1 MSDIVNSALKR
12 SIISQMLNEATTEK
26 SVPVISLGSKDGSVD
41 VDVKLKFSDEPD
53 KEIIGKIQL
62 STEDYKKLLEGKA
75 KLQSYTFIIE
85 SAGEKKT
92 IILSGDEVNEGGFVH
107 LVMGKPY
114 TIIEIKE
121 GGDTEKGGEGNNPY
135 RGGDIDEANT
145 ILKDL
150 KGETETFKTI
160 SQYKDDPEFQRIFL
174 DSFIEANKSI
184 KINNEKLGVTLKKMR
199 SAGLLEEPG
208 MSGLK
213 RKYLNLKLSL
223 QKFMNNLFKLF
234 GKLHKNGRESNL
246 YKIIKQ
252 FYKDLFFIVR
262 QGSANISDEKT
273 RKMLWKKLLGS
284 FSNVLSGLKKSSE
297 FIKSKYKGTGKETN
311 ESIIVEAE
319 GDKKVI
325 FTQIG
330 VTEDDIDNSAE
341 DFADENNLD
350 EENPDV
356 EIDPEEIKRLG
367 FLYYGRGA
375 NFLLQ
380 NTSIFKWR
388 DITNIVG
395 LGKGGFEKK
404 TDKMKEKY
412 GIYGSLTDKD
422 FSMDMGADS
431 YNIVFSDDLTYRKD
445 GKEIIRLYKGKEYK
459 FNYFKDKK
467 SIAHRTSKQD
477 KYPEVTIYIR
487 MSEDPKVAGENEQPK
502 EYVENVLEIRP
513 SKGSVFE
520 IKPGD
525 LKTKFKVV
533 GTNIENKK

>member
-1 MSDIVNSALKR
+1 MGDIVNSALKR
-12 SIISQMLNEATTEK
+12 SIISQMLNEAIAEK
-26 SVPVISLGSKDGSVD
+26 SVPVISLGSKDGSVNT
-41 VDVKLKFSDEPD
+41 DVKLKFSDEPD
-53 KEIIGKIQL
+53 KEIVGKVQL
-62 STEDYKKLLEGKA
+62 STTDYKKLLEGKA

-135 RGGDIDEANT
+135 RGGDIDDANT

-150 KGETETFKTI
+150 KGETDTFKTI

-252 FYKDLFFIVR
+252 FYKDLFLIVR

-273 RKMLWKKLLGS
+273 RKILWKKLLGS
-284 FSNVLSGLKKSSE
+284 FSNVLGGLKKSSE

-311 ESIIVEAE
+311 ESIIIEAE
-319 GDKKVI
+319 GDKKII
-325 FTQIG
+325 FTEIG
-330 VTEDDIDNSAE
+330 VTEEDIEDSAK
-341 DFADENNLD
+341 DFADENDLD

-375 NFLLQ
+375 NFLFQ
-380 NTSIFKWR
+380 NTSIFRWR
-388 DITNIVG
+388 DITSLG

-467 SIAHRTSKQD
+467 SIVHRTSKKD
-477 KYPEVTIYIR
+477 KYPEITIYIR
-487 MSEDPKVAGENEQPK
+487 MPEDPKVAGENEQPK

-513 SKGSVFE
+513 STGSVFE

-533 GTNIENKK
+533 GTNIEDKK